1 MPRTMMTDQHWLKLK
16 SIAYNFRIYLKH
28 NLRSF
33 IEAILYR
40 IRTGCPWRDLPES
53 FGKSNTIFK
62 RFTRWSKD
70 NKLLKIFKLLSKY
83 ADLEWVFIDASHIRA
98 HQHATGIKD
107 QAISK
112 SIGGNSSKIH
122 LAVDSNGNPVQFLIE
137 DGTTHDVKV
146 APKLVNSIDLKET
159 EILCADK
166 GYDSES
172 LREQIEN
179 TGTQANIP
187 KKSNTLS
194 NNDHMD
200 WYLYKIRHLIENAFA
215 RLKQFRGIATRYD
228 KLKRNYENSV
238 ALACIFIWLPL

>member
-1 MPRTMMTDQHWLKLK
+1 MPRTMLTDQRWSKLK
-16 SIAYNFRIYLKH
+16 SIVHNFGIYPKH

-70 NKLLKIFKLLSKY
+70 NKLLKIFKLLSKH

-98 HQHATGIKD
+98 HQHATGLKD
-107 QAISK
+107 QAISR
-112 SIGGNSSKIH
+112 SIGGNSTKIH
-122 LAVDSNGNPVQFLIE
+122 LAVDSNGNPIQFLIH

-146 APKLVNSIDLKET
+146 APALVDKIDLT
-159 EILCADK
+159 DTNVLSADK
-166 GYDSES
+166 GYD
-172 LREQIEN
+172 QIER
-179 TGTQANIP
+179 TSTKANIP

-194 NNDHMD
+194 NNHYMD
-200 WYLYKIRHLIENAFA
+200 WHLYKIRHLVENTFA
-215 RLKQFRGIATRYD
+215 RIK
-228 KLKRNYENSV
+228 
-238 ALACIFIWLPL
+238 